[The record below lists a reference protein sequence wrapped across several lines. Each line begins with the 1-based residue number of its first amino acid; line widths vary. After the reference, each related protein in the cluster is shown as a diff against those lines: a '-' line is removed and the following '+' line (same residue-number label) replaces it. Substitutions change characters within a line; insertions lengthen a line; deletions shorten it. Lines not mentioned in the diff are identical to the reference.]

1 MSSHRINQPDRISV
15 NSFDDPLLAY
25 DPQESAFSI
34 TLNTPILDCKAVQ
47 LLRAT
52 IPQASVNLP
61 DYGLVFWYYRCAT
74 GTQPVVP
81 AVAGTLKCIRMLPNT
96 AALVYNGGGTLPI
109 PILNKY
115 LTGGLNGAVPS
126 LISQLNAAAT
136 TDNVVYNPYF
146 TSGDITFAISG
157 DPSKIQF
164 TGNNAG
170 FTYCPAGFADPNVLA
185 AIALNNI
192 TFPVTGP
199 VIGAAG
205 AYVVPQPQVPY
216 YTLNRRVGFA
226 LSGLTTGLY
235 ADSGSNPLIANTTG
249 VMITNGLGIPPDS
262 FPNISGT
269 SVVNIYASAAG
280 PGGNSSDPRNPKNL
294 LATVPMTA
302 VLANNNYSGVGMLAH
317 TFKCP
322 PEMYQLQ
329 FNMTDDQGQ
338 AYLLPDNA
346 NVNLELNFI
355 YK

>member
-1 MSSHRINQPDRISV
+1 MSHRINQPDRFAV
-15 NSFDDPLLAY
+15 CSFDDPLMAEN
-25 DPQESAFSI
+25 PQEASFNI
-34 TLNTPILDCKAVQ
+34 NLNTPILDCRGVQ

-52 IPQASVNLP
+52 IPQATVNLP
-61 DYGLVFWYYRCAT
+61 DYSLVFWYYRCAT

-115 LTGGLNGAVPS
+115 LSGGINGAAPS

-157 DPSKIQF
+157 DPAKIQF

-199 VIGAAG
+199 VIGPAG
-205 AYVVPQPQVPY
+205 AYLANQPQVPY
-216 YTLNRRVGFA
+216 YTLNRRVGFS

-235 ADSGSNPLIANTTG
+235 AYNSSNTLIANTTG

-262 FPNISGT
+262 FPNTSGT
-269 SVVNIYASAAG
+269 SIINIYASVAG

-294 LATVPMTA
+294 LATVPMIS
-302 VLANNNYSGVGMLAH
+302 VLANNNWGGVGLPAYTM
-317 TFKCP
+317 KVP
-322 PEMYQLQ
+322 PEIYNMQ
-329 FNMTDDQGQ
+329 FEMTDDAGQ
-338 AYLLPDNA
+338 PYLLPDNA
-346 NVNLELNFI
+346 AVTLELGFI
-355 YK
+355 YNC